1 MMHSIVGM
9 PTDLL
14 GLYMLLR
21 MRSEGSII
29 ITGVT
34 TLFFCPNTDDVKS
47 WYIDKGDAFMD
58 KPKHKVNQ
66 TYSNS
71 GNKSKLPERG
81 QQAPSVTPAPKKK
94 N

>member
-1 MMHSIVGM
+1 
-9 PTDLL
+9 
-14 GLYMLLR
+14 
-21 MRSEGSII
+21 
-29 ITGVT
+29 
-34 TLFFCPNTDDVKS
+34 
-47 WYIDKGDAFMD
+47 MD

-94 N
+94 RL